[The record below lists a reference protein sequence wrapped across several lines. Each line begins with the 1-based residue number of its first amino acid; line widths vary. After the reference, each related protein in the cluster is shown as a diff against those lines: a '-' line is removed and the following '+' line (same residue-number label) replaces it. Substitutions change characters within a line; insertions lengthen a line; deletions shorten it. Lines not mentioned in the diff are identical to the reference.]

1 MTLRGFVMSF
11 LLRAAIH
18 HLYVFS
24 FLPFY
29 QKRDAAPTCGILA
42 LNADISQSSVAT
54 RLIYWWIFYG
64 RFIAHVLL
72 CQ

>member
-29 QKRDAAPTCGILA
+29 
-42 LNADISQSSVAT
+42 
-54 RLIYWWIFYG
+54 
-64 RFIAHVLL
+64 
-72 CQ
+72 